1 MEVGCDDCQS
11 GLVRRLCPHSGVG
24 RPNGAASSFS
34 LGGPWVDVAAPGTG
48 ITSLHPT
55 APGLTNGG
63 VYGSDGAVQSFN
75 GTSFAAPF
83 VAATAALV
91 RSVHPE
97 LTALQVMQR
106 IEATAH
112 APAQGWNPYVGHGV
126 IDPLAAV
133 TGELAPGERVKV
145 NHQSVSID
153 PLPTPPT
160 PDNRSRDTALV
171 GAGTVGTLALLTLL
185 ASMPLR
191 RVIRRHLPER
201 QKIDP

>member
-1 MEVGCDDCQS
+1 
-11 GLVRRLCPHSGVG
+11 
-24 RPNGAASSFS
+24 
-34 LGGPWVDVAAPGTG
+34 
-48 ITSLHPT
+48 
-55 APGLTNGG
+55 
-63 VYGSDGAVQSFN
+63 
-75 GTSFAAPF
+75 
-83 VAATAALV
+83 
-91 RSVHPE
+91 
-97 LTALQVMQR
+97 MQR

-201 QKIDP
+201 QNIDP